1 MAEFEKT
8 TFEFPDEK
16 EEAEAKA
23 AKDLEESGVSISEP
37 EIEIVDDTPAQDRG
51 RKPLDT
57 PPEAVTEEELS
68 KYSDKR
74 LKERLAHLGRGYHD
88 ERRAKEA
95 AFREKE
101 EALRLAQTV
110 VDENKKLKG
119 SLNTNQE
126 ALLEQAKRVVA
137 NEVETAKRAYKE
149 AYESGDSDRLVE
161 AQEKLTTAK
170 IRADKVSNFKPTPL
184 QTDDVEVQT
193 TPITREAPSDPK
205 VDAWQAKNPWF
216 GKDRLMTS
224 YALALHEQLVLE
236 DGVDP
241 TSDEY
246 YKKLNGEIRQR
257 FSDKFAS
264 DDPAEANSSQRP
276 KANVVAPATRSTASK
291 KIVLS
296 PSQVNIAKRLGI
308 PLELY
313 ARKVAE
319 EMRKT

>member
-23 AKDLEESGVSISEP
+23 AKDLEESGVSVKDDAD
-37 EIEIVDDTPAQDRG
+37 IEIVDDTPVEDRG

-57 PPEAVTEEELS
+57 PPDEVTEEELS

-149 AYESGDSDRLVE
+149 AYESGDADRLVE
-161 AQEKLTTAK
+161 AQENLTTAK
-170 IRADKVSNFKPTPL
+170 IRAERVSNFKPTPL
-184 QTDDVEVQT
+184 QTDEVDVQT
-193 TPITREAPSDPK
+193 KQLTREAPSDPK
-205 VDAWQAKNPWF
+205 VDAWQTKNLWF

-224 YALALHEQLVLE
+224 YALALHEKLVLE
-236 DGVDP
+236 DGVNP

-246 YKKLNGEIRQR
+246 YKRLDGEIRQR

-264 DDPAEANSSQRP
+264 DEPAEANTSQRP
-276 KANVVAPATRSTASK
+276 RANVVAPATRSTASK

-319 EMRKT
+319 EMRK

>member
-1 MAEFEKT
+1 MPEFEKT

-23 AKDLEESGVSISEP
+23 AKDLEESGVSVKDDAD
-37 EIEIVDDTPAQDRG
+37 IEIVDDTPVEDRG

-57 PPEAVTEEELS
+57 PPDEVTDEELS

-161 AQEKLTTAK
+161 AQENLTTAK
-170 IRADKVSNFKPTPL
+170 IRADRVSNFKPTPL
-184 QTDDVEVQT
+184 QTDEVDVQT
-193 TPITREAPSDPK
+193 KQLTREAPSDPK
-205 VDAWQAKNPWF
+205 VDAWQTKNPWF

-224 YALALHEQLVLE
+224 YALALHEKLVLE

-246 YKKLNGEIRQR
+246 YKRLNGEIRQR

-264 DDPAEANSSQRP
+264 DEPAEANSSQRP

-319 EMRKT
+319 EMRK

>member
-8 TFEFPDEK
+8 TFVFPDEK

-23 AKDLEESGVSISEP
+23 AKDLEESEVALDEP
-37 EIEIVDDTPAQDRG
+37 EIEIVDDTPEGDRG

-95 AFREKE
+95 ANREKE

-161 AQEKLTTAK
+161 AQENLTTAK
-170 IRADKVSNFKPTPL
+170 IRADRVSNFKPTPL
-184 QTDDVEVQT
+184 QTDDIEVQT
-193 TPITREAPSDPK
+193 QQITREAPSDPK
-205 VDAWQAKNPWF
+205 VDAWQARNPWF

-224 YALALHEQLVLE
+224 YALALHEKLVLE

-264 DDPAEANSSQRP
+264 DDPAEANTSQRP
-276 KANVVAPATRSTASK
+276 KANVVAPATRSTATK

>member
-23 AKDLEESGVSISEP
+23 AKDLEESGVSIKDDAD
-37 EIEIVDDTPAQDRG
+37 IEIVDDTPAEDRG

-57 PPEAVTEEELS
+57 PPDEVTDEELS

-95 AFREKE
+95 ANREKE

-161 AQEKLTTAK
+161 AQENLTTAK
-170 IRADKVSNFKPTPL
+170 IRAERVSNFKATPL
-184 QTDDVEVQT
+184 QTDAVDVQT
-193 TPITREAPSDPK
+193 KQLTREAPFDPK
-205 VDAWQAKNPWF
+205 VEAWQTKNPWF

-224 YALALHEQLVLE
+224 YALALHEKLVLE

-319 EMRKT
+319 EMRK